1 MENMEN
7 KVLKI
12 LIHASTW
19 FAPILVPVI
28 IYVVKS
34 DREMKSLS
42 LQAMVFHFLIW
53 LLVSISLLLS
63 IVLIGIPF
71 LIIFVLMGLIV
82 PIIGIVRAL
91 QERPF
96 RYPIVG
102 SWFS

>member
-1 MENMEN
+1 VEN

-34 DREMKSLS
+34 DREIKSLS
-42 LQAMVFHFLIW
+42 LQAIVFHFVIW
-53 LLVSISLLLS
+53 LLVLISFILS
-63 IVLIGIPF
+63 FVLIGIPF

-82 PIIGIVRAL
+82 PIIGIIRAI